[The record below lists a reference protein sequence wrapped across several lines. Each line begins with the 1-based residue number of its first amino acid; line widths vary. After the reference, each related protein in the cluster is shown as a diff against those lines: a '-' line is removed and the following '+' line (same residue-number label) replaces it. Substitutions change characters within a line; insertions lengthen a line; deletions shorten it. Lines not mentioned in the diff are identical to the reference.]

1 MQVILFLAGRSTT
14 RSKSDAC
21 DSLKHFLLYDIK
33 LSKFVKSDSMSSI
46 HRVAVVVVIIID
58 KHKLMIKFKRRC
70 NNMKNKTFHIRIY
83 NTLYHKASLLK

>member
-1 MQVILFLAGRSTT
+1 MLVILFLAGRSTT

-21 DSLKHFLLYDIK
+21 DSLKHFLLYDDIK

-46 HRVAVVVVIIID
+46 HRVVVVIIID